1 MTYIDDVTANQ
12 SWDQDMDAVI
22 SALETIAESG
32 GLKFKNWTKLGDGT
46 STKYLGYTWNP
57 KEDTLKPRLW
67 FNIGKI
73 ERGMTTEEDLTQ
85 ENIEERVMSSCTKR
99 DILSVQGQFF
109 DPLLILSPIIVK
121 LRLFFGGICEEIGPE
136 NWNTQLSLQKKKE
149 FIIMFKEVLAAS
161 SVKFPRSCIPRNGIN
176 FNCPE
181 G

>member
-32 GLKFKNWTKLGDGT
+32 GLKFKNLTKLGDGN
-46 STKYLGYTWNP
+46 STKYLEYTWNP

-85 ENIEERVMSSCTKR
+85 ENIEERAMSSCTKR
-99 DILSVQGQFF
+99 DILSVQ
-109 DPLLILSPIIVK
+109 
-121 LRLFFGGICEEIGPE
+121 
-136 NWNTQLSLQKKKE
+136 
-149 FIIMFKEVLAAS
+149 
-161 SVKFPRSCIPRNGIN
+161 
-176 FNCPE
+176 
-181 G
+181 